1 MKYAVI
7 IPVFNEE
14 HALRSLLIALKER
27 LQSMPA
33 TEIIVVD
40 DGSTDQ
46 SGTIASSVEGVRVI
60 RHDINRGYGAAIKT
74 GMLTSSTDL
83 ILIIDADGTYPID
96 RIPALLKDADS
107 HDMVVGARTGDR
119 VYHSLLRRMAKWP
132 INRLANYLV
141 NVSIPDLN
149 SGLRVFR
156 KDLACKYLRILPNGF
171 SFTTN
176 ITLAFLSD
184 GYRVKYIPI
193 NYEKRAGR
201 SKVRPFHDA
210 VNYFTLVVRI
220 MLYYNP
226 LKVFGP
232 IAVLLFVCSVASLI
246 YDVVILRNL
255 TEKSLILF
263 LGFIQISLIGFLA
276 DLINKR
282 GSYT

>member
-7 IPVFNEE
+7 IPVVNEE

-193 NYEKRAGR
+193 NYHKRVGV
-201 SKVRPFHDA
+201 SKVRPFRDA
-210 VNYFTLVVRI
+210 INYFVLVMRMI
-220 MLYYNP
+220 LFYNP
-226 LKVFGP
+226 LKFFIP
-232 IAVLLFVCSVASLI
+232 LSILFFLASAASFL
-246 YDVVILRNL
+246 YDIRFLKDL
-255 TEKSLILF
+255 TEKSVILF
-263 LGFIQISLIGFLA
+263 VSFVQIAILGFLA

-282 GSYT
+282 GSGQ